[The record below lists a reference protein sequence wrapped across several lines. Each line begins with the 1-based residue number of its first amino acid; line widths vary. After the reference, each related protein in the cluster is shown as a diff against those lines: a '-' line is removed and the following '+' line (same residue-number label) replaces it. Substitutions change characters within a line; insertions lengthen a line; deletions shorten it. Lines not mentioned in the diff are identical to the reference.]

1 MSSEKNCR
9 WDRSYDHFYTRLPSL
24 PSAPASGCRHG
35 YLKKETRSFTL
46 PGLELNILFYGAGM
60 VSSSSEHPS
69 QTRFTCALIL
79 NFVTG
84 HLGAAAC
91 RHPQN
96 NTLWSHRNNSWAA
109 RQRSWS
115 FCTERGRQS
124 RWGLQVVFN
133 SIFPITDTEVLLTD
147 HNCVPAYGKG
157 FIWHQADTASACLHK
172 GSLRKIFRLA
182 AAKQKTKQSPFI
194 SKRSNVLLSGW
205 SQVLCLVVLFLFG
218 VFFFCNPGMWI
229 LKRSLI
235 LSPYCF
241 FIEHTKWLLITSYH
255 DSTSEQQYD
264 SLKCLVYLSAS
275 AEL

>member
-96 NTLWSHRNNSWAA
+96 NTLRSHRNNSWAA

-124 RWGLQVVFN
+124 RWGLLGRLFLIAFFQ
-133 SIFPITDTEVLLTD
+133 LLIQKFCWQTTT
-147 HNCVPAYGKG
+147 V
-157 FIWHQADTASACLHK
+157 CLPM
-172 GSLRKIFRLA
+172 GR
-182 AAKQKTKQSPFI
+182 
-194 SKRSNVLLSGW
+194 VLSGIRQTL
-205 SQVLCLVVLFLFG
+205 QVH
-218 VFFFCNPGMWI
+218 VFTRAASE
-229 LKRSLI
+229 KS
-235 LSPYCF
+235 SD
-241 FIEHTKWLLITSYH
+241 WL
-255 DSTSEQQYD
+255 QQNKKQNN
-264 SLKCLVYLSAS
+264 LHL
-275 AEL
+275 